1 MITEYNETYIELVWS
16 LLEYINVTNYTLSIT
31 NVTTGSTT
39 NIITNST
46 VWTLTQEQPSTSS
59 HPLIISVEAFADYGS
74 VRSSSITTGF
84 PKSKIKIYCI
94 LLL

>member
-16 LLEYINVTNYTLSIT
+16 SLEYINVTNYILSIT

-39 NIITNST
+39 NIITNFT

-59 HPLIISVEAFADYGS
+59 HPLIISVEAFGDYGS

-84 PKSKIKIYCI
+84 PKGKIKYCI